1 MWFVIIFLF
10 LLIIFWVG
18 IVFLV
23 FNDCVILVVIV
34 DLDKCICILVELIN
48 VENKDI
54 WEKFLDL
61 FVDSCEDILLLGLVL
76 MLEVNVV
83 LVVIRNVVIEVKVM

>member
-34 DLDKCICILVELIN
+34 DLDKFICILVELIN

-54 WEKFLDL
+54 WEIFLDL

-76 MLEVNVV
+76 MLEVIVV
-83 LVVIRNVVIEVKVM
+83 LVVIRNVLIEVKVM

>member
-18 IVFLV
+18 IIFIV

-34 DLDKCICILVELIN
+34 DLDKFICILVELIN

-54 WEKFLDL
+54 WENFIDL

-76 MLEVNVV
+76 MLEVIVV
-83 LVVIRNVVIEVKVM
+83 LVEIRNVLIEVKVM

>member
-48 VENKDI
+48 VGNKDI
-54 WEKFLDL
+54 WEKILDL

-76 MLEVNVV
+76 MLEVIVV
-83 LVVIRNVVIEVKVM
+83 LVVIRNVLIEVKVM

>member
-18 IVFLV
+18 IIFIV

-34 DLDKCICILVELIN
+34 DLDKFICILVELIN

-54 WEKFLDL
+54 WEIFLDL

-76 MLEVNVV
+76 MLEVIVV
-83 LVVIRNVVIEVKVM
+83 LVEIRNVLIEVKVM